1 MHRPTDQPGIYFIT
15 FTCYRWLPLIEQTNS
30 YDLVYNWFDILR
42 KQGHCITAYVIMP
55 NHLHC
60 LLYFNAGEQ
69 SLNTMIGNGKRFMAY
84 EIVNRLKAAG
94 SGKLLVELQRAVKEA
109 DHSRGKKHEVW
120 KRGFDIKE
128 CRTEQFIMQ
137 KLVYIHNNPCAGKWK
152 LAEDILRYPYSSA
165 SFYISGKN
173 GKYEVRDYRE
183 FMKFEE

>member
-1 MHRPTDQPGIYFIT
+1 
-15 FTCYRWLPLIEQTNS
+15 
-30 YDLVYNWFDILR
+30 
-42 KQGHCITAYVIMP
+42 
-55 NHLHC
+55 
-60 LLYFNAGEQ
+60 
-69 SLNTMIGNGKRFMAY
+69 MAY